1 MQPRNPG
8 MVRWPVDMQLYASVL
23 FLALTTQVGSHS
35 SRSQDVPRRVT
46 PWHSLAHTSPNVRQ
60 YILSSDILSET
71 STEFVATLES
81 LW

>member
-1 MQPRNPG
+1 MAQ
-8 MVRWPVDMQLYASVL
+8 
-23 FLALTTQVGSHS
+23 FC
-35 SRSQDVPRRVT
+35 
-46 PWHSLAHTSPNVRQ
+46 AHISNVRQ